1 MTQDVNMLNVT
12 KTIGKIKII
21 AKFNFRTVNIINP
34 EKVFK
39 IIEDEFTIGKHL
51 TFFQIARRI
60 LNALQFTNND
70 CYEVELIP
78 PNKGLKD
85 YYEIIVR

>member
-1 MTQDVNMLNVT
+1 MPDVNELTVT

-21 AKFNFRTVNIINP
+21 ARFNFKTVNIRNP
-34 EKVFK
+34 ELILKT
-39 IIEDEFTIGKHL
+39 IGDEFVLNKHL

-60 LNALQFTNND
+60 LGVLGDD
-70 CYEVELIP
+70 CCDVQLIP

-85 YYEIIVR
+85 YYEIKVR